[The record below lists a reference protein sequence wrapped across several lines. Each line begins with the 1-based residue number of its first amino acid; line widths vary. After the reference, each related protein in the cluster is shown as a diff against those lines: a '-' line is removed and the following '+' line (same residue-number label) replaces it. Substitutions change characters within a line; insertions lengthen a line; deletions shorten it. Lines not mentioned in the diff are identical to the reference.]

1 MEPINMD
8 LSRTVLLRLDDVE
21 WGSSPGGEVH
31 RQRLE
36 REAAESGHTTSV
48 VRYPPGSSFPAH
60 RHPGG
65 EEILVLDGVFEDDH
79 GHYPEGTY
87 LRNPIGTEHAPRS
100 ETGCT
105 LFVKLCQ
112 MSPEERLRLVVDTA
126 SVPWEPVAD
135 QIERR
140 ALFADASESVVML
153 RAMQL
158 TPLLL
163 DDAELLVVAGA
174 LALDDGTFPARSWL
188 RLAAGDGRE
197 LLLSPGTVLWMK
209 TGHLGG

>member
-1 MEPINMD
+1 MQPINMD
-8 LSRTVLLRLDDVE
+8 LTRTVLLRLDDVE
-21 WGSSPGGEVH
+21 WTRSPGGEVE

-79 GHYPEGTY
+79 GRYPKGTY

-100 ETGCT
+100 EPGCT

-112 MSPEERLRLVVDTA
+112 MSPDEQIRLVIETA
-126 SVPWEPVAD
+126 SVPWEPVTD
-135 QIERR
+135 EIERR
-140 ALFADASESVVML
+140 ALFDGPAERVALL
-153 RAMQL
+153 RAKAPSPFLAENM
-158 TPLLL
+158 
-163 DDAELLVVAGA
+163 ELLVLRGAVALGE
-174 LALDDGTFPARSWL
+174 GTFAARSWL
-188 RLAAGDGRE
+188 RFAARD
-197 LLLSPGTVLWMK
+197 T
-209 TGHLGG
+209 